1 MRQTL
6 LSQMVV
12 RPDLSAMPKSNT
24 PKILHKSPMFALPA
38 DFVYAAYG
46 DLLYVWNATDGTK
59 GVSITAM
66 PYEAINLTEC
76 YKNSGINGMPEPMPM
91 MTEEFIASETEG
103 GEVEAPSDGKRQ
115 RHNRNRKASSMMW
128 DPCYQPKPRIDSLL
142 LQGTRLTAIVSED
155 KFWYYGMKEE
165 SKPKI
170 ISDSTKVTIRVYDIS
185 DVPTDRSPLTLLG
198 EKVVNGYYNS
208 ARSVDNTA
216 IVMMTS
222 YVDTSQITNDIY
234 RWNPQY
240 CGLNNTEYEELA
252 VTTVL
257 NKTGSFDLFVDQM
270 MEELKFHNGGTC
282 DSIFQVRHLMR

>member
-1 MRQTL
+1 
-6 LSQMVV
+6 
-12 RPDLSAMPKSNT
+12 
-24 PKILHKSPMFALPA
+24 MFALTA
-38 DFVYAAYG
+38 DFVFAAYG
-46 DLLYVWNATDGTK
+46 DLLYVWNATDGTL

-76 YKNSGINGMPEPMPM
+76 YKNNGMNGMTEQMPM
-91 MTEEFIASETEG
+91 MTEEIISSDTGKDVA
-103 GEVEAPSDGKRQ
+103 EARSDGMRE
-115 RHNRNRKASSMMW
+115 RHNRNRNLKASSMMW

-170 ISDSTKVTIRVYDIS
+170 ISDSTKLTIRVYDIS
-185 DVPTDRSPLTLLG
+185 DVPTDGSPLTLLG

-240 CGLNNTEYEELA
+240 CGLNSTEYEELA
-252 VTTVL
+252 VTTVF
-257 NKTGSFDLFVDQM
+257 NKTGSLNSFVDQM
-270 MEELKFHNGGTC
+270 MEELKLNNGGTC
-282 DSIFQVRHLMR
+282 DNIFQVSYLMRWYLSTPP

>member
-1 MRQTL
+1 
-6 LSQMVV
+6 
-12 RPDLSAMPKSNT
+12 
-24 PKILHKSPMFALPA
+24 MFTLPA
-38 DFVYAAYG
+38 DFVFAAYG

-76 YKNSGINGMPEPMPM
+76 YKNNEPMPM
-91 MTEEFIASETEG
+91 TTEEIISSDS
-103 GEVEAPSDGKRQ
+103 GEVIAEASSDGKRQ
-115 RHNRNRKASSMMW
+115 RNRKASSMMW
-128 DPCYQPKPRIDSLL
+128 DTCYQPKPRIDSLL

-155 KFWYYGMKEE
+155 KLWYYGMKEE

-170 ISDSTKVTIRVYDIS
+170 ISDSTNVTIRVYDIS
-185 DVPTDRSPLTLLG
+185 DVPTDGSPLTLLG

-222 YVDTSQITNDIY
+222 YVDTSQITNDLY

-240 CGLNNTEYEELA
+240 CGLNSTEYEELA
-252 VTTVL
+252 VTTAL
-257 NKTGSFDLFVDQM
+257 NKTRSFDSFVDQM
-270 MEELKFHNGGTC
+270 MEELKLNNGGTC
-282 DSIFQVRHLMR
+282 DNIFQVSYLMRWYCSTPRHHNTHISPHIPF

>member
-1 MRQTL
+1 
-6 LSQMVV
+6 
-12 RPDLSAMPKSNT
+12 
-24 PKILHKSPMFALPA
+24 MFTLPA
-38 DFVYAAYG
+38 DFVFAAYG

-76 YKNSGINGMPEPMPM
+76 YKNNGMNGMPEPMPM
-91 MTEEFIASETEG
+91 MTEEIISSDS
-103 GEVEAPSDGKRQ
+103 GEVVAEARSDGKRQ
-115 RHNRNRKASSMMW
+115 RNHKASSMMW

-155 KFWYYGMKEE
+155 KLWYYGMKEE

-185 DVPTDRSPLTLLG
+185 DVPTDGSPLTLLG

-222 YVDTSQITNDIY
+222 YVDTSQITNDLY

-240 CGLNNTEYEELA
+240 CGLNSTEYEELA
-252 VTTVL
+252 VTTAL
-257 NKTGSFDLFVDQM
+257 NKTGSFDSFVDQM
-270 MEELKFHNGGTC
+270 MEELKLNNGGTC
-282 DSIFQVRHLMR
+282 DNIFQVSYLMRWYCSTPRHHNTHISPHIPF